1 MLLTKYISLVKSL
14 QAQYVYNSIVALFI
28 GIFQNGISDKLGL
41 PHYPVGS
48 VGDQTCSLIS
58 VYSS

>member
-48 VGDQTCSLIS
+48 VGDQTCSL
-58 VYSS
+58 